1 MRIENQLSIFIFEI
15 KKKKK
20 ENGTQIINFSFSA
33 FRKNE

>member
-15 KKKKK
+15 KKKEKRK
-20 ENGTQIINFSFSA
+20 WNTDYQFSA